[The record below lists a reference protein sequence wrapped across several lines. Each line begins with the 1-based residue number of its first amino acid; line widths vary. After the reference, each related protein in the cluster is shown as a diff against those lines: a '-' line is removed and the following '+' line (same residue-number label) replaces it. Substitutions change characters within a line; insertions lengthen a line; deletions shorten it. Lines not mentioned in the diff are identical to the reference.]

1 MKAKKVLVWLCAA
14 AMLVSA
20 AGCGSSA
27 ASTGSDAAG
36 GQGVQE
42 AEGTAKE
49 DLPLA
54 KYPEEVTVHLGGGM
68 NPNAKIPEGMTYED
82 NTFLDMLKE
91 DLNINVVYDWVASS
105 SDYDEKMNL
114 CIGSNTIPE
123 LMNVNAEQYRAL
135 LKYDLI
141 QPIGSYYEDYA
152 SDKLKSYVE
161 SGGEALQKVICN
173 EDGEMM
179 AIPAPN
185 ITAGGVNEMWI
196 RQDWLDKL
204 GLEAPRTWDELVKVA
219 EAFVTQDPDGNGEDD
234 TIGIL
239 GPSNSDHMNAIGGN
253 QYGLDPLFSSFQS
266 YPQYWLQG
274 EDGTVEY
281 GSIQPETRDALEKIS
296 ELYTNK
302 LIDPEMLVRSDSKE
316 PLLAGKVG
324 IFFGPWWSGYTVAD
338 ATLAGAADWQAY
350 FTPLSEDGNYYT
362 HMAEPTT
369 QYVVASKAC
378 KNPEAAFKI
387 VNYLIKNEQK
397 WVDEGVS
404 TTEMGTADFYPL
416 YNTYDNADEIEV
428 SYDVLTKYLAGEIT
442 MDDVDFSTHKLL
454 KSDMEAV
461 KKLKKEPY
469 DDFSLDKWNLDSD
482 IAKNNLPR
490 LVAILVGDAP
500 SVNEKYVPVYN
511 AYNGQTE
518 TMETK
523 WANLKKMEE
532 ETFSKIVMG
541 KADISEFD
549 TFVENW
555 KSQGGDQILKEINE
569 ELSK

>member
-196 RQDWLDKL
+196 RQDWLDNL
-204 GLEAPRTWDELVKVA
+204 GLEAPRTWDEMVAVA
-219 EAFVTQDPDGNGEDD
+219 EAFVNEDPDGNGEND

-239 GPSNSDHMNAIGGN
+239 GPANSDYVNGNGGN
-253 QYGLDPLFSSFQS
+253 RYGLDPLFSAFQS
-266 YPQYWLQG
+266 YPKYWLKDDSG
-274 EDGTVEY
+274 NVVY
-281 GSIQPETRDALEKIS
+281 GSITEETRTALEKVAG
-296 ELYTNK
+296 LYADRYR
-302 LIDPEMLVRSDSKE
+302 DPGKKRQFRALACRKGWYLLWPLVVRIYSWRCN
-316 PLLAGKVG
+316 
-324 IFFGPWWSGYTVAD
+324 FGTGS
-338 ATLAGAADWQAY
+338 
-350 FTPLSEDGNYYT
+350 
-362 HMAEPTT
+362 
-369 QYVVASKAC
+369 
-378 KNPEAAFKI
+378 
-387 VNYLIKNEQK
+387 
-397 WVDEGVS
+397 
-404 TTEMGTADFYPL
+404 
-416 YNTYDNADEIEV
+416 
-428 SYDVLTKYLAGEIT
+428 
-442 MDDVDFSTHKLL
+442 
-454 KSDMEAV
+454 
-461 KKLKKEPY
+461 
-469 DDFSLDKWNLDSD
+469 
-482 IAKNNLPR
+482 
-490 LVAILVGDAP
+490 
-500 SVNEKYVPVYN
+500 
-511 AYNGQTE
+511 
-518 TMETK
+518 
-523 WANLKKMEE
+523 
-532 ETFSKIVMG
+532 
-541 KADISEFD
+541 
-549 TFVENW
+549 
-555 KSQGGDQILKEINE
+555 
-569 ELSK
+569 